1 MKKNEIS
8 PYELWKGRKPN
19 IGYFKVWGCLAYCKK
34 NKPNRA
40 KLGSRAIK
48 CAFVGY
54 ASNSKA
60 YRLLDLESNIVIES
74 REVEFFENMLCDNN
88 SQASTSL
95 KENLLYENNSQ
106 ASTSKVDSQ
115 EENSQKDV
123 NQPFEP
129 RRSQRLKNHKSLVVD
144 DIDSQRR

>member
-1 MKKNEIS
+1 M
-8 PYELWKGRKPN
+8 
-19 IGYFKVWGCLAYCKK
+19 
-34 NKPNRA
+34 
-40 KLGSRAIK
+40 
-48 CAFVGY
+48 
-54 ASNSKA
+54 
-60 YRLLDLESNIVIES
+60 IES